1 MVTTYGMTETGSG
14 VVYDGLPLDGVEISI
29 SPTGEVR
36 LRGPM
41 LLRAYRDGTV
51 PLDDK
56 GWFATGDAGA
66 IDEAGHL
73 QINGRL
79 SDLII
84 SGGENVWPAP
94 VEDILRQHP
103 GVAEAAVSSRPDP
116 EWGERVVACVV
127 PSRLSGPPELAELR
141 ALVAEQ
147 LAAFAAPKELVI
159 LEALPKTSIGKLR
172 RQALREQLL
181 RQPDPS

>member
-1 MVTTYGMTETGSG
+1 MTETGSG

-41 LLRAYRDGTV
+41 LLRAYRDGAV

-66 IDEAGHL
+66 IDEAGRLH
-73 QINGRL
+73 IYGRL

-84 SGGENVWPAP
+84 TGGENVWPAA

-103 GVAEAAVSSRPDP
+103 GVAEVAVSEPPGPRVGRAHRGLRRPFAIRP
-116 EWGERVVACVV
+116 A
-127 PSRLSGPPELAELR
+127 PPELAALR
-141 ALVAEQ
+141 GLVAEQ

-159 LEALPKTSIGKLR
+159 LAALPKTSIGKL
-172 RQALREQLL
+172 QAPGPTGTASA
-181 RQPDPS
+181 QPDRC